1 MFLTL
6 QMRHTL
12 LLFLLATLS
21 GCASMLAPMS
31 ETPTD
36 QDHGKRTFGAK
47 VEDHNIERKTKINL
61 YRSAP
66 NIRDDGKVKVISIN
80 GNVLLVGE
88 VADQTLQQD
97 AGKIAKQIRHVRSVH
112 NEVAVREKA
121 SVFSNISDT
130 WITTKTKTRLL
141 LASQVPGR
149 RTKVVTRRGVVYIM
163 GLMTKAEADAVVKRV
178 QRVYGVQKIV
188 KIIEYTDIPEA

>member
-1 MFLTL
+1 MSFS
-6 QMRHTL
+6 L
-12 LLFLLATLS
+12 LLRPTVLFSLLFALT

-36 QDHGKRTFGAK
+36 QNHGKRTFGAK

-66 NIRDDGKVKVISIN
+66 TLRDKGKVKVVSIN
-80 GNVLLVGE
+80 GNLLLVGE
-88 VADQTLQQD
+88 VAKQD
-97 AGKIAKQIRHVRSVH
+97 IKQEAGKIAKQIRHVRSVH
-112 NEVAVREKA
+112 NEITVRDKA
-121 SVFSNISDT
+121 SFFSNISDT

-188 KIIEYTDIPEA
+188 KIIEYIDIPEA